1 MDSKEEIYGFQIHS
15 QEHDPDFKNTVSPQI
30 MHIQT
35 VLNCMDLD
43 LL

>member
-1 MDSKEEIYGFQIHS
+1 MDSKEEIYGFQIHP

-30 MHIQT
+30 MHTYSNIT
-35 VLNCMDLD
+35 CVD